1 VNTTCGPL
9 EEEPRG
15 LRPPYTLRDP
25 ERNQRAGE
33 GTDSWRV
40 RMHADKL
47 AALLDPLD
55 GIELGAYDRRILDW
69 MAGWDIP
76 TVATISS
83 LLHRTRHADPCPRG
97 GSR

>member
-1 VNTTCGPL
+1 MNTTCGPL
-9 EEEPRG
+9 DEEPRG

-25 ERNQRAGE
+25 ERDQRAGE
-33 GTDSWRV
+33 RTETWRV
-40 RMHADKL
+40 RMHADKF

-76 TVATISS
+76 TVATIAS
-83 LLHRTRHADPCPRG
+83 LLHRTRQASPVGRG
-97 GSR
+97 GAR